1 MRPPPSAIKITDAA
15 AERFKSLLVKHDQP
29 PAGLRIGVKA
39 KGCSG
44 LSYVID
50 YADEKGP
57 NDEVVQDKG
66 VTIFIDPR
74 ATMFIIGS
82 EVDYVEDKL
91 QSGFVFR
98 IRTKRAAAAAASCST
113 SDDASIACKK
123 QHPGRRTGVF
133 LLGPENAVVLGQESP
148 TANLPHA
155 SARRHVQYRKS
166 RHRPQVS
173 ADRGAH
179 SHASGAVASAGR

>member
-1 MRPPPSAIKITDAA
+1 MRPTPNAIKITDAA
-15 AERFKSLLVKHDQP
+15 AERFKSLLVKRDQA
-29 PAGLRIGVKA
+29 PAGLRISVKA

-74 ATMFIIGS
+74 ATMFIIGT

-91 QSGFVFR
+91 QSGFVF
-98 IRTKRAAAAAASCST
+98 KNPNE
-113 SDDASIACKK
+113 K
-123 QHPGRRTGVF
+123 GRCGC
-133 LLGPENAVVLGQESP
+133 GESF
-148 TANLPHA
+148 
-155 SARRHVQYRKS
+155 HV
-166 RHRPQVS
+166 
-173 ADRGAH
+173 
-179 SHASGAVASAGR
+179 